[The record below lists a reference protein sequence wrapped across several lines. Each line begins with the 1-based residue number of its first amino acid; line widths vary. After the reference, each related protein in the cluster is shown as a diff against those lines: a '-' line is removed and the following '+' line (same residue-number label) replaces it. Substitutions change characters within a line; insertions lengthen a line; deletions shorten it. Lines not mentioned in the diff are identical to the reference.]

1 MNQHV
6 AFSGGWQNVGEFAKV
21 DADFEPL
28 DTFHVQVEFD
38 LGRHLAI
45 ATINGKTVE
54 TPLPSAW
61 KEISWVGFYV
71 KATESDFADFKIEL
85 K

>member
-6 AFSGGWQNVGEFAKV
+6 AFSGGWQNVGELAKV
-21 DADFEPL
+21 NADFEPF
-28 DTFHVQVEFD
+28 DKFEVQVEFD
-38 LGRHLAI
+38 LDRHLAI

-54 TPLPSAW
+54 AALPAAW
-61 KEISWVGFYV
+61 KEISWMGFYV